1 MVVVFGT
8 GENGVLL
15 RVHAIAEE
23 ILRKSKTST
32 ADIAAAIRAG
42 HQRDRVQ
49 IFEDPYA
56 KLLCGWFWRLV
67 LRIRPLEWVL
77 VKSVMR
83 ATGPVSLCILM
94 RARYAEQALEAA
106 VKEGITQYVIIGAG
120 MDSFVFR
127 RPDLMDRINV
137 FEIDHPVTQH
147 KKLER
152 IRRAGL
158 TIPSRLHF
166 VPADLAK
173 ISALDALV
181 GSGFEISRPTFL
193 TLLGVAYYLT
203 ADSLAETAHS
213 ISRRLPAG
221 TLLVIDYLLDEES
234 AKPEHLLMRKR
245 MKSLVARQGEPM
257 VSGYSLAAMAVL
269 MAAQG
274 FEVVENFALPNLEQ
288 RYREELGPLPLEI
301 PSIFALGTFQVAARE
316 A

>member
-1 MVVVFGT
+1 M
-8 GENGVLL
+8 L

-67 LRIRPLEWVL
+67 LQIRPLEWFL
-77 VKSVMR
+77 IKGMMR
-83 ATGPVSLCILM
+83 PMRPVSMCVLM
-94 RARYAEQALEAA
+94 RARYAEQALETA
-106 VKEGITQYVIIGAG
+106 VEDGVTQYVIIGAG
-120 MDSFVFR
+120 MDSFAFR
-127 RPDLMDRINV
+127 RPDLMDRIDV
-137 FEIDHPVTQH
+137 FEIDHPVTQR

-181 GSGFEISRPTFL
+181 GSGFAMSRPTFL
-193 TLLGVAYYLT
+193 TLLGIVYYLT
-203 ADSLAETAHS
+203 ADALAESARS
-213 ISRRLPAG
+213 ISRHLPAG
-221 TLLVIDYLLDEES
+221 TLLVIDYLLDEKS

-245 MKSLVARQGEPM
+245 LRSFVARRGELM
-257 VSGYSLAAMAVL
+257 VSEYSLAAMNAL
-269 MAAQG
+269 MAVHG
-274 FEVVENFALPNLEQ
+274 FEAVETFALPNLEQ
-288 RYREELGPLPLEI
+288 RYREELGTLPLEI
-301 PSIFALGTFQVAARE
+301 PSIFAFGTFQVADQDA
-316 A
+316 